1 LQDREDSSD
10 SDSESETPARTPCK
24 GWEAE
29 PSGLAKP
36 ASTCSR
42 ENPGNGGHRAA
53 MYAMGFSSEMVER
66 AIAEL
71 GEGVDHD
78 MLMEFLLYISDQ
90 RGEDASTSRSPPRN
104 GRMSTLE
111 KLTSEFQFPSAAVEK
126 AMIRCGE

>member
-1 LQDREDSSD
+1 
-10 SDSESETPARTPCK
+10 
-24 GWEAE
+24 
-29 PSGLAKP
+29 
-36 ASTCSR
+36 
-42 ENPGNGGHRAA
+42 
-53 MYAMGFSSEMVER
+53 
-66 AIAEL
+66 
-71 GEGVDHD
+71 